1 MKKLITIASLLIVS
15 QIAAFGQRADP
26 KTFGWDLTYKTIL
39 DSNNVAAN
47 EWIRKWLG
55 VTGESPAKGWMANW
69 KYDAIDSSIL
79 MEFPAFH
86 AGERITMW
94 FARTAG
100 QAYQVEFVNANRQH
114 ETTELID
121 AETYDKMFATM
132 SPWQQLKPLS
142 ADELPEQAPPGYMGF
157 LSFYNRGDARQMLLT
172 VEDFVH
178 CDTKKCEHFSP
189 GRVAQALMVLPDVQ
203 KAIARSQHTDKA
215 DIDKFISNQAKAE
228 AGEEYPDAR
237 KVVTGDLSGDGIAE
251 TAVVYTIEGQDGTN
265 NHIQYLAVFKRVDE
279 QLVPITHV
287 SVGGKNYRDVDLEEI
302 VNGLIKLTTTSYK
315 KTDPSCCPTLKG
327 SARYRLLRGKL
338 VAVSR
343 RR

>member
-1 MKKLITIASLLIVS
+1 
-15 QIAAFGQRADP
+15 
-26 KTFGWDLTYKTIL
+26 
-39 DSNNVAAN
+39 
-47 EWIRKWLG
+47 
-55 VTGESPAKGWMANW
+55 
-69 KYDAIDSSIL
+69 

-94 FARTAG
+94 FARTRE
-100 QAYQVEFVNANRQH
+100 QAYQVQLVNTNRRH
-114 ETTELID
+114 EETEIFD
-121 AETYDKMFATM
+121 AQIYDKMFTTM
-132 SPWQQLKPLS
+132 SSWQQLKPLA
-142 ADELPEQAPPGYMGF
+142 ADELPEQALPGYIGV
-157 LSFYNRGDARQMLLT
+157 LSFYDHGDSRQMLLT

-189 GRVAQALMVLPDVQ
+189 GRVAQAMMLLPDAQ
-203 KAIARSQHTDKA
+203 KALARSQHTDKA

-237 KVVTGDLSGDGIAE
+237 KVVTGDLTGDGIAE
-251 TAVVYTIEGQDGTN
+251 TAVLYTIEGQDGTN

-279 QLVPITHV
+279 RLVPVTHV
-287 SVGGKNYRDVDLEEI
+287 SVGGKDYRDVDLDEI
-302 VNGLIKLTTTSYK
+302 VNGLIKLTTSSYK

-327 SARYRLLRGKL
+327 SLRYRLLRGKL